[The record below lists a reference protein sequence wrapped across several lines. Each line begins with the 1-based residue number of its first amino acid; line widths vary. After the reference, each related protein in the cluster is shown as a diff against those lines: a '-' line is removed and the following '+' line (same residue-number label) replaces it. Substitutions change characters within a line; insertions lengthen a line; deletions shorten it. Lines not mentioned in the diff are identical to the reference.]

1 MRPARE
7 VGSLNRRLS
16 SATRGPTFS
25 ISIGFRKGSQEG
37 QTENERKTALKTK
50 HQTTGYLPRKH
61 ELQAGTNRTHKH
73 PNYRKK
79 EKGGSRWHL
88 AAGQK
93 HRLWGPCLKAVK
105 SEGNRVPARGPEIC
119 SSPSHQR
126 RSARKKWRKG
136 KKARLQETASA
147 RESNK
152 PGSPTSCCGSEKCLA
167 ASPTRALHHH
177 HSVLSFSKVTNAL
190 SHCVL

>member
-16 SATRGPTFS
+16 SATGGPTFS
-25 ISIGFRKGSQEG
+25 ISISFRKGSQEG
-37 QTENERKTALKTK
+37 QTENERKNSPED
-50 HQTTGYLPRKH
+50 QTSNNRLPAEEARVPSRQ
-61 ELQAGTNRTHKH
+61 LLGAHKH

-79 EKGGSRWHL
+79 EKGGSRWHP

-93 HRLWGPCLKAVK
+93 HRLWGLWLQAVK
-105 SEGNRVPARGPEIC
+105 SESQQSPGSR
-119 SSPSHQR
+119 SPSHQR
-126 RSARKKWRKG
+126 RSARKRWRKG
-136 KKARLQETASA
+136 KQARLQETASA

-167 ASPTRALHHH
+167 ASPTRALHLH